1 MKKPNY
7 EDFIMKR
14 AMDIFAEEG
23 LKFFGIH
30 KKVKDNGPT
39 ELVVLESKNMY
50 MDYTFLMEDDTYIHF
65 EFQTTDKGL
74 DDLMRFR
81 TYEALLNHQ
90 TKKEVTTYVVY
101 SGDIKNPISEYNCGI
116 NTYKV
121 NAISMVNE
129 DGDKVFDE
137 IIEKLSSGNDIDI
150 KDIIKLTFTPVMG
163 GKMDKSEKILKAI
176 KLSKEITS
184 PYKRDMESILYA
196 FANKFLSGKDLEK
209 VKEELR
215 VTEIGKSL
223 IEEGKEQGKKEG
235 IVEGER
241 KKTIEIAKS
250 LLDLLSTKMIAEKT
264 GLTEEEVEALRN
276 NK

>member
-23 LKFFGIH
+23 LKFFGID
-30 KKVKDNGPT
+30 KKVKDNGLT

-50 MDYTFLMEDDTYIHF
+50 MDYTFLMEDDSYIHF
-65 EFQTTDKGL
+65 EFQTTDKGI

-90 TKKEVTTYVVY
+90 TKKEVITYVVY

-137 IIEKLSSGNDIDI
+137 IIDKLSSGKDID
-150 KDIIKLTFTPVMG
+150 KQDIIKLTFTPVMG

-196 FANKFLSGKDLEK
+196 FANKFLSGKDLER

-223 IEEGKEQGKKEG
+223 IEEGKEEG
-235 IVEGER
+235 IKAGE
-241 KKTIEIAKS
+241 KKKAIEIAKG
-250 LLDLLSTKMIAEKT
+250 LLDILSIEIIAQKT
-264 GLTEEEVEALRN
+264 GLTVDEVKAL
-276 NK
+276 KDEVK

>member
-23 LKFFGIH
+23 LKFFGID

-50 MDYTFLMEDDTYIHF
+50 MDYTFLMEDDSYIHF
-65 EFQTTDKGL
+65 EFQTTDKGI

-90 TKKEVTTYVVY
+90 TKKEVITYVVY

-137 IIEKLSSGNDIDI
+137 IIDKLSSGKDID
-150 KDIIKLTFTPVMG
+150 KQDIIKLTFTPVMG
-163 GKMDKSEKILKAI
+163 GKIDKSEKILKAI

-196 FANKFLSGKDLEK
+196 FANKFLSGKDLER

-223 IEEGKEQGKKEG
+223 IEEGKEEG
-235 IVEGER
+235 IKAGE
-241 KKTIEIAKS
+241 KKKAIEIAKG
-250 LLDLLSTKMIAEKT
+250 LLDILSIEIIAQKT
-264 GLTEEEVEALRN
+264 GLTVDEVKAL
-276 NK
+276 KDEVK

>member
-14 AMDIFAEEG
+14 AMDIFADEG
-23 LKFFGIH
+23 LKFFGINER
-30 KKVKDNGPT
+30 VKEIGPT
-39 ELVVLESKNMY
+39 ELVVLDSKNMY
-50 MDYTFLMEDDTYIHF
+50 MDYTFLMEDDRYIHF
-65 EFQTTDKGL
+65 EFQTTNKGVV
-74 DDLMRFR
+74 DLMRFR

-90 TKKEVTTYVVY
+90 TQKEVTTYVVY
-101 SGDIKNPISEYNCGI
+101 SGDIKTPISEYTCGI

-121 NAISMVNE
+121 NAISMVNQ

-137 IIEKLSSGNDIDI
+137 IIEKLSLGYDID
-150 KDIIKLTFTPVMG
+150 KQDIIKLTFTPVMG

-176 KLSKEITS
+176 KLSKDITS

-223 IEEGKEQGKKEG
+223 IQEGKEAGMKAGEKKKAMD
-235 IVEGER
+235 IA
-241 KKTIEIAKS
+241 KKAILKGMDNETIQDITSLTIEEI
-250 LLDLLSTKMIAEKT
+250 
-264 GLTEEEVEALRN
+264 EAIRN
-276 NK
+276 VID

>member
-23 LKFFGIH
+23 LKFFGID

-50 MDYTFLMEDDTYIHF
+50 MDYTFLMEDDSYIHF
-65 EFQTTDKGL
+65 EFQTTD
-74 DDLMRFR
+74 
-81 TYEALLNHQ
+81 EALLNHQ
-90 TKKEVTTYVVY
+90 TKKEVITYVVY

-137 IIEKLSSGNDIDI
+137 IIDKLSSGKDID
-150 KDIIKLTFTPVMG
+150 KQDIIKLTFTPVMG

-196 FANKFLSGKDLEK
+196 FANKFLSGKDLER

-223 IEEGKEQGKKEG
+223 IEEGKEEG
-235 IVEGER
+235 IKAGE
-241 KKTIEIAKS
+241 KKKAIEIAKG
-250 LLDLLSTKMIAEKT
+250 LLDILSIEIIAQKT
-264 GLTEEEVEALRN
+264 GLTVDEVKAL
-276 NK
+276 KDEVK

>member
-1 MKKPNY
+1 
-7 EDFIMKR
+7 
-14 AMDIFAEEG
+14 
-23 LKFFGIH
+23 
-30 KKVKDNGPT
+30 
-39 ELVVLESKNMY
+39 
-50 MDYTFLMEDDTYIHF
+50 
-65 EFQTTDKGL
+65 
-74 DDLMRFR
+74 MRFR
-81 TYEALLNHQ
+81 TYESLLNHQ

-101 SGDIKNPISEYNCGI
+101 SGDIKNPVSEYNCGI

-137 IIEKLSSGNDIDI
+137 IIDKLSCGKDID
-150 KDIIKLTFTPVMG
+150 KQDIIKLTFTPVMG

-223 IEEGKEQGKKEG
+223 IEEGMEKGKKEG
-235 IVEGER
+235 IEEGER
-241 KKTIEIAKS
+241 KKAMEIAKS
-250 LLDLLSTKMIAEKT
+250 LLDVLSIKMIAE
-264 GLTEEEVEALRN
+264 
-276 NK
+276 

>member
-1 MKKPNY
+1 
-7 EDFIMKR
+7 
-14 AMDIFAEEG
+14 
-23 LKFFGIH
+23 
-30 KKVKDNGPT
+30 
-39 ELVVLESKNMY
+39 
-50 MDYTFLMEDDTYIHF
+50 
-65 EFQTTDKGL
+65 
-74 DDLMRFR
+74 MRFR

-90 TKKEVTTYVVY
+90 TKKEVITYVVY

-137 IIEKLSSGNDIDI
+137 IIDKLSSGKDID
-150 KDIIKLTFTPVMG
+150 KQDIIKLTFTPVMG

-196 FANKFLSGKDLEK
+196 FANKFLSGKDLER

-215 VTEIGKSL
+215 VTEIGKRL
-223 IEEGKEQGKKEG
+223 IEEGKEEG
-235 IVEGER
+235 IKAGE
-241 KKTIEIAKS
+241 KKKAIEIAKG
-250 LLDLLSTKMIAEKT
+250 LLDILSIEIIAQKT
-264 GLTEEEVEALRN
+264 GLTVDEVKAL
-276 NK
+276 KDEVK

>member
-23 LKFFGIH
+23 LKFFGID

-50 MDYTFLMEDDTYIHF
+50 MDYTFLMEDDSYIHF
-65 EFQTTDKGL
+65 EFQTTDKGI

-90 TKKEVTTYVVY
+90 TKKEVITYVVY

-129 DGDKVFDE
+129 E
-137 IIEKLSSGNDIDI
+137 
-150 KDIIKLTFTPVMG
+150 
-163 GKMDKSEKILKAI
+163 ILKAI

-196 FANKFLSGKDLEK
+196 FANKFLSGKDLER

-223 IEEGKEQGKKEG
+223 IEEGKEEG
-235 IVEGER
+235 IKAGE
-241 KKTIEIAKS
+241 KKKAIEIAKG
-250 LLDLLSTKMIAEKT
+250 LLDILSIEIIAQKT
-264 GLTEEEVEALRN
+264 GLTVDEVKAL
-276 NK
+276 KDEVK

>member
-23 LKFFGIH
+23 LKFFGID

-50 MDYTFLMEDDTYIHF
+50 MDYTFLMEDDSYIHF
-65 EFQTTDKGL
+65 EFQTTDKGI

-90 TKKEVTTYVVY
+90 TKKEVITYVVY

-129 DGDKVFDE
+129 DIDKQ
-137 IIEKLSSGNDIDI
+137 
-150 KDIIKLTFTPVMG
+150 DIIKLTFTPVMG

-196 FANKFLSGKDLEK
+196 FANKFLSGKDLER

-223 IEEGKEQGKKEG
+223 IEEGKEEG
-235 IVEGER
+235 IKAGE
-241 KKTIEIAKS
+241 KKKAIEIAKG
-250 LLDLLSTKMIAEKT
+250 LLDILSIEIIAQKT
-264 GLTEEEVEALRN
+264 GLTVDEVKAL
-276 NK
+276 KDEVK